1 MVTSY
6 EKLRG
11 HQKDGGKSSEEN
23 IQASHGAGLTGV
35 GPFGLSDDD
44 RREDSRHDG
53 LA

>member
-6 EKLRG
+6 DLGRG
-11 HQKDGGKSSEEN
+11 HQRDGGKSSGNN

-35 GPFGLSDDD
+35 GPSGLSDDD
-44 RREDSRHDG
+44 RREDSRHDW